1 MAHPIA
7 APAITMKKHS
17 SMRNLFAVKDQI
29 PAMVANISANPKY
42 REFSSVYLH
51 GSVLVS
57 AYPKKISLK
66 NFFMIAFVSSQTVYI

>member
-42 REFSSVYLH
+42 REYMVFLLVILT
-51 GSVLVS
+51 GSIPGRL
-57 AYPKKISLK
+57 
-66 NFFMIAFVSSQTVYI
+66 